1 MFYEVLM
8 EKRAEREEEKRAN
21 LLAEAEKRLA
31 VNAAKLKALK
41 KTRKPKGGLGSWNPF
56 KAAQNSRDMGR
67 YGFIPK

>member
-31 VNAAKLKALK
+31 ANRSRLEMLK
-41 KTRKPKGGLGSWNPF
+41 KTQKPKGGGLLSILKSPF
-56 KAAQNSRDMGR
+56 KAARDSRNPWR
-67 YGFIPK
+67 